1 MVKLRIARLG
11 KGKSGGY
18 RTIITYRQERLA
30 VFLFG
35 FAKSDQSNVSPAQLA
50 DLKKA
55 AVHFLARAERELDDD
70 VDEGRLEE
78 IVYDQEN

>member
-1 MVKLRIARLG
+1 M
-11 KGKSGGY
+11 
-18 RTIITYRQERLA
+18 
-30 VFLFG
+30 FLFG